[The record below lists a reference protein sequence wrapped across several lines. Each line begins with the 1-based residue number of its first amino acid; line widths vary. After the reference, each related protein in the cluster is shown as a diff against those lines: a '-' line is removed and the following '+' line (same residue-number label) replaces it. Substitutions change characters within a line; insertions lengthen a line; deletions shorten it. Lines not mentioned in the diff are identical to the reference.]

1 MRREPEAPP
10 VADRFP
16 GVPCRKPR
24 TDPEGP
30 RTANTLQMGGGAV
43 SIIDLTMELQD
54 GTSTHPAHARCVV
67 LDFATHALTASRF
80 KPPCQGFASKVLMFS
95 DHIGT
100 HVDSPHHFVP
110 TAGTIES
117 IPPEQLIGPAVCLDV
132 SAKRPDEAVTP
143 EMLESAERAAGA
155 RVERGDILLFRA
167 WPGHHT
173 DEGFLRCPGLNRAAA
188 EWVAARGVK
197 VLGCDLATPDDPR
210 DMVRPVH
217 LILLGQG
224 ILIIEHLV
232 NLDQLP
238 IPRFQFVGLPL
249 RIKGA
254 TGSPIRAV
262 AIIQDK
268 GAAA

>member
-1 MRREPEAPP
+1 VR
-10 VADRFP
+10 
-16 GVPCRKPR
+16 
-24 TDPEGP
+24 
-30 RTANTLQMGGGAV
+30 
-43 SIIDLTMELQD
+43 IIDLTMELED

-100 HVDSPHHFVP
+100 HVDSPYHFVP

-117 IPPEQLIGPAVCLDV
+117 IPPDRLIGQAVCLDL
-132 SAKRPDEAVTP
+132 STKRPEEPITP
-143 EMLESAERAAGA
+143 ELLESAEGRAGV
-155 RVERGDILLFRA
+155 RVERGDILLVRA
-167 WPGHHT
+167 WPGQHT
-173 DEGFLRCPGLNRAAA
+173 DDGFFRCAGLNKAAA
-188 EWVAARGVK
+188 EWVTARGVT

-217 LILLGQG
+217 LTLLGQG

-232 NLDQLP
+232 NLDRLP
-238 IPRFQFVGLPL
+238 GPRFQFVGLPL

-262 AIIQDK
+262 AIFQDK
-268 GAAA
+268 GATQ